1 VLRKETIAAFHGAV
15 VEGRA
20 RTREESS
27 EDKDDNGDGDDD
39 FLVPREKTKDE
50 LLREEEEYR
59 AFLEREV
66 GEDLAGLI
74 TVEGS
79 VLDGDAVEEA
89 DPKGKKKRR
98 KKEQGKIDSTKEQE
112 DHEFLM
118 KFVFF
123 FFPSQ
128 LFSHDILSTAMFLI
142 VVGSTGQRV
151 ECRRTTRSRIQ
162 KVEEKRNF
170 LP

>member
-15 VEGRA
+15 VEGRT
-20 RTREESS
+20 RTREESG
-27 EDKDDNGDGDDD
+27 EEKDDNGDGDDD

-50 LLREEEEYR
+50 LLKEEEEYR

-79 VLDGDAVEEA
+79 VLDGVAVEEA
-89 DPKGKKKRR
+89 EPKGKKKKR
-98 KKEQGKIDSTKEQE
+98 KKEQGKIDSNKEQK

-123 FFPSQ
+123 SFPLSYFPPTFCQQ
-128 LFSHDILSTAMFLI
+128 LCS
-142 VVGSTGQRV
+142 
-151 ECRRTTRSRIQ
+151 
-162 KVEEKRNF
+162 
-170 LP
+170 